1 MPLSLA
7 HRRRSLGQ
15 LPNPP
20 RAPINTTFATTL
32 PAFNDNDSPSSLS
45 PSSTQVATS
54 ASFFTALQGSN
65 LSDDDMFGFDSPAS
79 LPSDDES
86 DSEISSIDLFPTDV
100 WSIAQ
105 RAATLGHRRYVA
117 LPATTSNSTVA
128 ARASH
133 VHALVTQ
140 QLLPRSSLALINTP
154 HALRVLVIWANTSRT
169 LRSRSI
175 MRGLFTS
182 TLLAGTYS
190 TRLVPART
198 WVTGETP
205 VLSCSPAALL
215 RCEKEILPLN
225 PVIVFAEMPVPE
237 EKEIAE
243 EKTELGGDGD
253 DQETVVESKK
263 KDNGSQEGDV
273 AELWHAVAGFAGS
286 AGDERSRVYTFLDP
300 SAEADRRAARRMR
313 EMMRLEGVEVPPLVA
328 YMAEPVE
335 NEAAD
340 DDGDET
346 DEDDGASGE
355 DGGGV
360 LLQHW

>member
-1 MPLSLA
+1 
-7 HRRRSLGQ
+7 
-15 LPNPP
+15 
-20 RAPINTTFATTL
+20 
-32 PAFNDNDSPSSLS
+32 
-45 PSSTQVATS
+45 
-54 ASFFTALQGSN
+54 
-65 LSDDDMFGFDSPAS
+65 
-79 LPSDDES
+79 
-86 DSEISSIDLFPTDV
+86 
-100 WSIAQ
+100 
-105 RAATLGHRRYVA
+105 
-117 LPATTSNSTVA
+117 
-128 ARASH
+128 
-133 VHALVTQ
+133 
-140 QLLPRSSLALINTP
+140 
-154 HALRVLVIWANTSRT
+154 
-169 LRSRSI
+169 

-182 TLLAGTYS
+182 TVLAGTYS

-253 DQETVVESKK
+253 DDQETVVDSKK
-263 KDNGSQEGDV
+263 KKNNGSQEGDV

-300 SAEADRRAARRMR
+300 GAEADRRVARRMR

-335 NEAAD
+335 KEEAD
-340 DDGDET
+340 DDDNEN
-346 DEDDGASGE
+346 DEDGGDSGE

-360 LLQHW
+360 LLQYW